1 MSANALS
8 FSNQKLVA
16 DFCDSEFAPR
26 SRGFLVPYA
35 AHVVYIAR
43 MSRSTR
49 LTAAFLSEKFGRKFS
64 RRPVEDIL
72 AKVKK
77 GDIVVTAEQLAAVAS
92 EHPSAQHHAELYPDI
107 LNPTS
112 KMEIE
117 DAPTP
122 AAKKAAATKRD
133 AKKSGKV
140 GKAAGKPEVTTK
152 PVTEVKPIPPPV
164 EEEPNGKFTPRPE
177 GSTGLRQNCTN
188 EELEEQRLLIAES
201 KRALGRE

>member
-133 AKKSGKV
+133 AKKSGKAETQA
-140 GKAAGKPEVTTK
+140 KTTNTLPPRSAPKNSAPAAAPVKPEERSPEK
-152 PVTEVKPIPPPV
+152 QKQFEALERMKQKLIPP
-164 EEEPNGKFTPRPE
+164 
-177 GSTGLRQNCTN
+177 
-188 EELEEQRLLIAES
+188 
-201 KRALGRE
+201 